1 MIGFLLYLLVGGIIG
16 MVWLMVCWTAVLI
29 LGGVPG
35 GIIGNIVAG
44 VVGAWI
50 GHSLMGSFGPVIAD
64 IAIFPA
70 IIGAL
75 IFVAILS
82 IILKAIR

>member
-16 MVWLMVCWTAVLI
+16 WIAGLI

-82 IILKAIR
+82 LILKAIR